1 MLELPISAV
10 ARTPALLGRVSALR
24 HGKLSPRPRVEALR
38 PPAYSSGRQ
47 PEQGCPIRRKTD
59 TVGVPNYKGFLL
71 QASSPSRSAGLTTR
85 AKQFWFRASESREAR
100 RTELT
105 AQA

>member
-24 HGKLSPRPRVEALR
+24 HGKLSPHPRVEALR
-38 PPAYSSGRQ
+38 PPARSGRQ
-47 PEQGCPIRRKTD
+47 PEQGCPIGRKTD

-71 QASSPSRSAGLTTR
+71 QASSPSRSAGRTTR
-85 AKQFWFRASESREAR
+85 AKQFWFRASKSREAR
-100 RTELT
+100 RTELK